1 MEFEWDTNKSNA
13 NKEKHGIDFETA
25 KYLWL
30 DKNRIEI
37 QAPYPVENRYIVIG
51 KHRNKLWTAI
61 YTMRGKLIRI
71 ISVRRSRKKE
81 EKLYDKGKLS

>member
-51 KHRNKLWTAI
+51 KHRNKL
-61 YTMRGKLIRI
+61 
-71 ISVRRSRKKE
+71 
-81 EKLYDKGKLS
+81 